1 MAESKRSELE
11 KAFEVFGDTPLLE
24 PFPSSE
30 RSIRKETTESL
41 SKALEAFLDP
51 KDDPRVYWAKEVTV
65 DYATDHRIRVDYMLF
80 KPVNN
85 TVSGIEKGDFSCF
98 EVKSSVEDYRSPNG
112 HNFIGDYNY
121 YVMPYDVFE
130 VVKAE
135 IPRKVG
141 VYCLEGNSLKSVKRA
156 IRTDRTHPVS
166 ELLLMMFR
174 SAMRENRKQMNRKRD
189 KKGEPL

>member
-11 KAFEVFGDTPLLE
+11 EAFDAFEDTPLLE
-24 PFPSSE
+24 PFSSSE

-41 SKALEAFLDP
+41 SKALEQFLDP
-51 KDDPRVYWAKEVTV
+51 KGDPRIYWAREVTA
-65 DYATDHRIRVDYMLF
+65 DYATNHRIRVDYMLF

-98 EVKSSVEDYRSPNG
+98 EVKSSVEDFRSPNG

-121 YVMPYDVFE
+121 YVMPYAVFE
-130 VVKAE
+130 AVKAE

-141 VYCLEGNSLKSVKRA
+141 VYCPSGNSLRSVKRA
-156 IRTDRTHPVS
+156 IRSDRTRPVS

-174 SAMRENRKQMNRKRD
+174 SAMRENRKKMDRK
-189 KKGEPL
+189 KETG